1 MSEES
6 KRESSTPARLPAGSL
21 ASELTGSAPSAAQIA
36 RRGFVLASLGFLAAC
51 ASGGGSQRLAS
62 SSGSSRMP
70 EGIWTSEGKLP
81 PQKWAQP
88 ASPGASAAPSAGGS
102 AAASRAKSAPPNRAV
117 VRADDKPATPS
128 VAGGGVIPAKYDG
141 RVIPRS
147 NWTKYCPNP
156 REMEPLGKVRKITVH
171 HTGNPY
177 TFTDTAV
184 ADVKEELVHVMNGEM
199 GVGHDDIAY
208 HYVIDP
214 AGRVWAAR
222 DIRWQ
227 GSHVR
232 NWKGIDNREG
242 NVGIM
247 LLGNFERQ
255 QPSTAQL
262 ATLQQFVTKLQK
274 QYGIARARRKGGTL
288 DKNYGVFTH
297 QQLSPTECP
306 GDNMQRPWEKQ
317 IFPRLLASV

>member
-6 KRESSTPARLPAGSL
+6 NRESSTPARSPSQLPVGSV
-21 ASELTGSAPSAAQIA
+21 ADELLGSAPSAAHIA
-36 RRGFVLASLGFLAAC
+36 RRGFIVASLGFLAAC
-51 ASGGGSQRLAS
+51 ASGGGTQRLAS
-62 SSGSSRMP
+62 SGGNARMP
-70 EGIWTSEGKLP
+70 AGIWTSEGNLP

-88 ASPGASAAPSAGGS
+88 ASGGS
-102 AAASRAKSAPPNRAV
+102 TGTGAASRSKPGTPNREV
-117 VRADDKPATPS
+117 VRADDKPATPA
-128 VAGGGVIPAKYDG
+128 VVRGGAIPSRYDG
-141 RVIPRS
+141 RVIARTE
-147 NWTKYCPNP
+147 WTRECPNP
-156 REMEPLGKVRKITVH
+156 RDMSPLGKVRKITVH

-177 TFTDTAV
+177 VFTDTSV
-184 ADVKEELVHVMNGEM
+184 ADVKDELVHVMRGEM
-199 GVGHDDIAY
+199 GAGHDDIAY

-255 QPSTAQL
+255 RPTTAQL
-262 ATLQQFVTKLQK
+262 ATLQQFTIKLQK
-274 QYGIARARRKGGTL
+274 QYGIVRAKRKGGVL
-288 DKNYGVFTH
+288 DKNHGVFTH

-306 GDNMQRPWEKQ
+306 GDNLQNPWEKQ
-317 IFPRLLASV
+317 IFPRLLAKV

>member
-1 MSEES
+1 MSEEA
-6 KRESSTPARLPAGSL
+6 KKTRLARELIDP
-21 ASELTGSAPSAAQIA
+21 APSAAQIA

-51 ASGGGSQRLAS
+51 ASGGGSKQLSSR
-62 SSGSSRMP
+62 SSGSRMP
-70 EGIWTSEGKLP
+70 DGLWTTDGKLP

-88 ASPGASAAPSAGGS
+88 TSPQPARPQSDPAPS
-102 AAASRAKSAPPNRAV
+102 RAV
-117 VRADDKPATPS
+117 VRAEDKPAVPG
-128 VAGGGVIPAKYDG
+128 VAGGKGAIPTGFDG
-141 RVIPRS
+141 RVIPRNS
-147 NWTKYCPNP
+147 WTRYCPNP
-156 REMEPLGKVRKITVH
+156 RDMEPLGKVRKITVH

-177 TFTDTAV
+177 VFTDTSV
-184 ADVKEELVHVMNGEM
+184 ADVKDELVHVMNGEM

-214 AGRVWAAR
+214 AGRVWAGR

-247 LLGNFERQ
+247 LLGNFEKQ
-255 QPSTAQL
+255 QPSKAQL
-262 ATLQQFVTKLQK
+262 ATLEKFVVKLQK
-274 QYGIARARRKGGTL
+274 QYAIARQRRKGGVI

-306 GDNMQRPWEKQ
+306 GDNMQRPWDKVV
-317 IFPRLLASV
+317 FPKLMASV